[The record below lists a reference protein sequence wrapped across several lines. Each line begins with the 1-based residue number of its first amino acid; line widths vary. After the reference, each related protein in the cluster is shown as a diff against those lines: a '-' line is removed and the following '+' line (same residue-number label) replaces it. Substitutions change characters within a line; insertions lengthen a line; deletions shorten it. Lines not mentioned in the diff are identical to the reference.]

1 MRRLRNLWGPPS
13 GGFVLR
19 LLLVMS
25 IGVIASACGGNSSS
39 STTPTSP
46 SLPTVLTETFSGT
59 LTHNAAYTHPF
70 SVAGAGSVTVFLI
83 SSTNASNLGD
93 NQIPLGVSLGT
104 WNGATCAIVIANDNV
119 APGSSITGT
128 ATAAGNLCVRVYDVG
143 FVPTSSDNYELLVDH
158 P

>member
-1 MRRLRNLWGPPS
+1 
-13 GGFVLR
+13 VLM
-19 LLLVMS
+19 LIPVA
-25 IGVIASACGGNSSS
+25 GIASACGSNNT
-39 STTPTSP
+39 STIPTGP

-70 SVAGAGSVTVFLI
+70 SVTAAGSVTVFLI
-83 SSTNASNLGD
+83 TSSNAANVLD

-104 WNGATCAIVIANDNV
+104 WNGASCAIVIANDNV

-128 ATAAGNLCVRVYDVG
+128 ATAAGNLCVRVCDVG
-143 FVPTSSDNYELLVDH
+143 FVPSSSDNYELLVDH